1 MPVSFESL
9 FYNRLF
15 KVSLSQRRTCWY
27 LTLRAQFQPGPF
39 YHKMAGYEKDEVPM
53 LSDSHPQLSDERV
66 DSRFQMFASRTR
78 SASISIPMNS
88 MESYGP
94 EVNLVGHTGPLR
106 TARRTPFIQMSGPLY
121 VSPKPDNLFRPPQ
134 GVLSLKTTEPKAE
147 RFPSFNGMDQ
157 NDWHDDNYAG
167 KNEHLL
173 RSGQLGMC
181 NDPYCTTCPTYYNF
195 KGVQPKNSKGSG
207 LFDPKFHNAL
217 YGDAKGWARRF
228 ISFLGSY
235 VPGIMNP
242 HAKIV
247 QQWNRFFAI
256 SCLVA
261 IFVDPLFFF
270 LFSAKENYKC
280 IAINWRMTMAMV
292 ACRSVLDF
300 IYFLNILLQFRLAYV
315 APESRVVGA
324 GELVDHPKK
333 IALNYLHRTFFID
346 LFVVLPLPQIMILL
360 VLPRFRGSSGA
371 NNAKNLLRLSVLVQ
385 YIPRLF
391 RFIPLLV
398 GQSPNSFIFESA
410 WENFFINL
418 LTFVLSGHVI
428 GSCWYLLGLQRV
440 NQCLRDV
447 CNKVLLNHTY
457 IKFIDCGHGNA
468 TEKFGNYSEWENWK
482 NNPNA
487 TACFDSKDGGFS
499 YGIYAQVVK
508 LITIDNIITRYIYS
522 LFWGFQQISTLA
534 GNQTPSYFVWEVI
547 FTMGI
552 IGLGLLLFAFLI
564 GNMQNFLQ
572 AIVRRRLEMSLRR
585 RDVEQWMSHRRLPE
599 ELRRQVREAE
609 RYNWAATRGVNEG
622 MLFENL
628 PEDLQRDIRR
638 HLFKFVKKVRIFAL
652 MDEPI
657 LDAICERLRQKTYIA
672 GGKVLYHGGLIEK
685 MVFIVR
691 GKMESIG
698 EDGIRVPLSEGD
710 VCGEELLTWCLEH
723 SSVNRDV
730 KKIRI
735 PGKRLLSTRTVK
747 CLTNVE
753 AFSLRAADLEEV
765 TSLFARFLRNPR
777 VQGAIRYESPYW
789 RSLAAIRIQ
798 VAWRYR
804 KKRLNRADTSS
815 QSNSNHSSS
824 SLSNTSQLN
833 SKHSSPY
840 WYLTLRAQFQPGP
853 FYHKMAG
860 YEKDEV
866 PMLSDSHPQLSDERV
881 DSRFQM
887 FASRTRSASI
897 SIPMNSMESYGPEVN
912 LVGHT
917 GPLRTARRTPF
928 IQMSGPLYVSPKP
941 DNLFCPPQGVLS
953 LKTTEPKAERFPSFN
968 GMDQNDWH
976 DDNYAG

>member
-1 MPVSFESL
+1 
-9 FYNRLF
+9 
-15 KVSLSQRRTCWY
+15 
-27 LTLRAQFQPGPF
+27 
-39 YHKMAGYEKDEVPM
+39 
-53 LSDSHPQLSDERV
+53 
-66 DSRFQMFASRTR
+66 
-78 SASISIPMNS
+78 
-88 MESYGP
+88 
-94 EVNLVGHTGPLR
+94 
-106 TARRTPFIQMSGPLY
+106 
-121 VSPKPDNLFRPPQ
+121 
-134 GVLSLKTTEPKAE
+134 
-147 RFPSFNGMDQ
+147 
-157 NDWHDDNYAG
+157 
-167 KNEHLL
+167 
-173 RSGQLGMC
+173 MC

-270 LFSAKENYKC
+270 LFSAKESYKC
-280 IAINWRMTMAMV
+280 IAINWPLTMTIV
-292 ACRSVLDF
+292 AFRSVLDF

-333 IALNYLHRTFFID
+333 IALNYIQGYFFID
-346 LFVVLPLPQIMILL
+346 LFVVLPLPQ
-360 VLPRFRGSSGA
+360 
-371 NNAKNLLRLSVLVQ
+371 
-385 YIPRLF
+385 
-391 RFIPLLV
+391 
-398 GQSPNSFIFESA
+398 
-410 WENFFINL
+410 
-418 LTFVLSGHVI
+418 
-428 GSCWYLLGLQRV
+428 RV
-440 NQCLRDV
+440 NQCLRNA
-447 CNKVLLNHTY
+447 CHKLPLSHTCMR
-457 IKFIDCGHGNA
+457 FIDCGHGNA
-468 TEKFGNYSEWENWK
+468 IEKFGNNLEWGSWI
-482 NNPNA
+482 NNTNA
-487 TACFDSKDGGFS
+487 AACFESKKEDGFH
-499 YGIYAQVVK
+499 YGIYEQAVK
-508 LITIDNIITRYIYS
+508 LTTKHTVTRYIYS

-547 FTMGI
+547 FTMAI
-552 IGLGLLLFAFLI
+552 IGLGLLVFAFLI

-599 ELRRQVREAE
+599 ELRKQVREAE

-824 SLSNTSQLN
+824 SLSNTSNTSQLN
-833 SKHSSPY
+833 SKHSSP
-840 WYLTLRAQFQPGP
+840 
-853 FYHKMAG
+853 
-860 YEKDEV
+860 
-866 PMLSDSHPQLSDERV
+866 
-881 DSRFQM
+881 
-887 FASRTRSASI
+887 
-897 SIPMNSMESYGPEVN
+897 
-912 LVGHT
+912 
-917 GPLRTARRTPF
+917 
-928 IQMSGPLYVSPKP
+928 
-941 DNLFCPPQGVLS
+941 
-953 LKTTEPKAERFPSFN
+953 
-968 GMDQNDWH
+968 
-976 DDNYAG
+976 